1 MLKII
6 DDLPEYVFGL
16 RAIGDV
22 SGDEIKNILIPGL
35 EALTEKFDEIYY
47 ILVLETKVKNF
58 SAGAWVR
65 DMITSL
71 KHFTKWKKIAIVTN
85 QTAVKKFADAF
96 NYVSPGYAKGFSP
109 NDLEEA
115 IIWVS
120 LKL

>member
-47 ILVLETKVKNF
+47 ILVLETKVENF

-71 KHFTKWKKIAIVTN
+71 KHFTKV
-85 QTAVKKFADAF
+85 
-96 NYVSPGYAKGFSP
+96 
-109 NDLEEA
+109 EEN
-115 IIWVS
+115 S
-120 LKL
+120 HSYQSNCR

>member
-6 DDLPEYVFGL
+6 DKLPEYVFGL
-16 RAIGDV
+16 RATGDV
-22 SGDEIKNILIPGL
+22 SGDEIKNVLVPGL
-35 EALTEKFDEIYY
+35 ESLSAKFGAIYY
-47 ILVLETKVKNF
+47 ILVLETKVENF
-58 SAGAWVR
+58 SAGAWIR
-65 DMITSL
+65 DMITSI

-96 NYVSPGYAKGFSP
+96 NYVSPGHAKGFSP

-115 IIWVS
+115 LIWVS